1 MDYLG
6 FSWIFPL
13 VCYNLGEHN
22 ILVLR
27 LFCSVYLSLGSMFW
41 RGRIQTNSDELDELR
56 RTKGLICCN
65 SVEHITLAYRRV
77 LSGQLSI
84 IGGLFYR
91 VLLNRH
97 SEDVFQGFDLLLFG
111 RAQHIGLS
119 TCFVWTVINY
129 LRSILQSV
137 VESAFRR
144 RFPRV

>member
-1 MDYLG
+1 
-6 FSWIFPL
+6 
-13 VCYNLGEHN
+13 
-22 ILVLR
+22 
-27 LFCSVYLSLGSMFW
+27 MFW

-111 RAQHIGLS
+111 RA
-119 TCFVWTVINY
+119 
-129 LRSILQSV
+129 
-137 VESAFRR
+137 
-144 RFPRV
+144 